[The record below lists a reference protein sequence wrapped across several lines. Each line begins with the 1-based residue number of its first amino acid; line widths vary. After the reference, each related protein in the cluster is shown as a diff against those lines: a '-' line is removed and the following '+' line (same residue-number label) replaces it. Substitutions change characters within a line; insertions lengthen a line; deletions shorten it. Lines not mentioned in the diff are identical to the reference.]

1 MKYTKSCPNMTGILA
16 ERPPGAYPIVIQFPS
31 IRRYAW
37 NHAGRKRH
45 LYEYSDNQELRLPVG
60 PRKVCVRCNFFGPPR
75 LPTSLTRTFIEF
87 FSPAHRTGHARPKG
101 Q

>member
-1 MKYTKSCPNMTGILA
+1 MPV
-16 ERPPGAYPIVIQFPS
+16 VIQVPS

-45 LYEYSDNQELRLPVG
+45 FYECRDNQELRLPVG
-60 PRKVCVRCNFFGPPR
+60 LRKVCVRCNFLGPLR
-75 LPTSLTRTFIEF
+75 LPINLTRALIDFLNL
-87 FSPAHRTGHARPKG
+87 AHMTVQARPKG